1 MKEKFVNSLTN
12 FVIKNKDVDDIKLK
26 TIRYGLEGL
35 YLSTT
40 KFIVIL
46 GLAIL
51 THTIKE
57 YFLLLLFY
65 LTIRKYSFGLHANSS
80 LGCWLTTVPI
90 YIGGSLII
98 KYFDIPFEFKL
109 VIWGI
114 SFISFVFWAPADT
127 PKRPLIRAKQRKIQK
142 FKTCIISVIYLII
155 LLFIKNS
162 MITDTITISL
172 IIQSIMINPLTYKIT
187 NTNFNSYK
195 LYPNKV

>member
-12 FVIKNKDVDDIKLK
+12 FVIKNKSVDDIKLK
-26 TIRYGLEGL
+26 TLRYGLEGL

-46 GLAIL
+46 ALAVI
-51 THTIKE
+51 TNTIKE
-57 YFLLLLFY
+57 YLLLLLFY

-80 LGCWLTTVPI
+80 LGCWLTTIPI

-98 KYFDIPFEFKL
+98 KYLDFPLYVTL
-109 VIWGI
+109 VIWI
-114 SFISFVFWAPADT
+114 IAFTSFVLWAPADT
-127 PKRPLIRAKQRKIQK
+127 PKRPLIREKQRKAQK
-142 FKTCIISVIYLII
+142 VKTCVISIVYLLV
-155 LLFIKNS
+155 LLFVKNNT
-162 MITDTITISL
+162 ITDVVTFSL
-172 IIQSIMINPLTYKIT
+172 IIQTIMINPLTYKLT